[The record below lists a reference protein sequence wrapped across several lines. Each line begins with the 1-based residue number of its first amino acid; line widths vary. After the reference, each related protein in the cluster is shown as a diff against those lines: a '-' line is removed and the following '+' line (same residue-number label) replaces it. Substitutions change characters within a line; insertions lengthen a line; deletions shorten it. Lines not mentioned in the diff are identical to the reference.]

1 MFFDRSQFLARARF
15 QDFPLDPPGGCAGKK
30 KLVVLS
36 KELVVLL
43 CSSQNAMDNFWLGYG
58 VCESVRFFPTSANLQ
73 MLFVHVA
80 QFLMEKRKLTYL
92 DKFSDS
98 SSRGSGS

>member
-1 MFFDRSQFLARARF
+1 
-15 QDFPLDPPGGCAGKK
+15 
-30 KLVVLS
+30 
-36 KELVVLL
+36 
-43 CSSQNAMDNFWLGYG
+43 MDNFWLGYG

-98 SSRGSGS
+98 SSRRSGSSFASSSFFVLFFVFSWISL